1 MVLGRLET
9 QHGATC
15 LTATASPFSTFDSQ
29 LLSFHILINSASLTL
44 LDSHTS
50 QEPQIYI
57 KTMGFKPFRDTY
69 LQSAISQTLLN
80 HILPKTGGR
89 GRGERPGHRCP
100 VRRKVPAKV
109 IRPYTSFRLSTVNC
123 QLSATRR

>member
-69 LQSAISQTLLN
+69 LQSAISQTLWN
-80 HILPKTGGR
+80 HILPKTGGG
-89 GRGERPGHRCP
+89 GRGQGQKKGARQSNKA
-100 VRRKVPAKV
+100 V
-109 IRPYTSFRLSTVNC
+109 YQLSTLNC
-123 QLSATRR
+123 QLSTIRHAAVECPRL